1 MSKKWKIVDKKQEIK
16 KKRKEI
22 EVIKKKVG
30 KGEELTQEEINRLV
44 IEMAGKLG
52 LL

>member
-1 MSKKWKIVDKKQEIK
+1 MGKKWKIVDKKQEIK

-22 EVIKKKVG
+22 EVIKKKVE

>member
-1 MSKKWKIVDKKQEIK
+1 LSKKWKIVDKKQEIK

-22 EVIKKKVG
+22 EVIKKKVK